1 MTDFSI
7 TELRTVV
14 RSCVGEHDAAE
25 VDDSTQDREFAD
37 IGIDSLVVFEV
48 ATRLQDDWGIRI
60 SDEELEEL
68 RTPKDIVDLVNGK
81 RAEHAR

>member
-7 TELRTVV
+7 ITLRGVV
-14 RSCVGEHDAAE
+14 ESCVGEHDAGQ
-25 VDDSTQDREFAD
+25 VDDTTQDKEFAD

-60 SDEELEEL
+60 SDDELEEL
-68 RTPKDIVDLVNGK
+68 KTPRDIVDLVNGK